1 MGGPLPAVEYLISP
15 EAVRLVH
22 VRLLEQWRTA
32 MNLVGPGPVD
42 PHFDDC
48 EAAVRRL
55 DPSGRWVDLGSG
67 AGFPGI
73 AFAAWHP
80 EVTLTLVESRQKRA
94 TFLEQVV
101 RESGLTNA
109 QVVCGRVE
117 DLPHGAFDGVIARAF
132 APPAQTLEAA
142 LPLLVPGGHAV
153 LLIAKEVPPDIRGF
167 RKVRQ
172 DSYGLKGHVRN
183 LVVYERHADGEGA

>member
-1 MGGPLPAVEYLISP
+1 MPAVEYLVSP

-22 VRLLEQWRTA
+22 FRLLEEWRTA

-55 DPSGRWVDLGSG
+55 DPRGRWADLGSG

-94 TFLEQVV
+94 AFLEQVV
-101 RESGLTNA
+101 REAGLPNA
-109 QVVCGRVE
+109 SVLCGRVE
-117 DLPHGAFDGVIARAF
+117 DLPRAAFDGVIARAF
-132 APPAQTLEAA
+132 APPAQTLETA
-142 LPLLVPGGHAV
+142 LPLLVPGGQAV
-153 LLIAKEVPPDIRGF
+153 LLIAKEVPPEVRGF

-172 DSYGLKGHVRN
+172 EAYSRRDHARN
-183 LVVYERHADGEGA
+183 LVVYERIQEAETSP